1 MEYGYMFAFPAALLV
16 LAVLAN
22 WLSRLTRVPD
32 IVVLLLAGVA
42 LGPVTHLIPL
52 NTFQHSIGV
61 IGMLA
66 LILIL
71 FEGGL
76 ELRLSEV
83 VRNLSGSLL
92 LSVVSFGLSLY
103 LVGVVTHY
111 LLHFSWLDGLLIGA
125 ALGSTSGSVV
135 LPALQQIEA
144 PDYLKVT
151 LTLESS
157 LGEILAVLTVG
168 ALVTISGT
176 ESLFS
181 GLVVGF
187 SHHVI
192 VDVALG
198 IGAGFLWRQLLPY
211 VAGQQ
216 YANALNLGV
225 VLAVFAIGRLSGGSG
240 LLAELIFGLTL
251 SNLPR
256 SAHFT
261 RQGARMMAFH
271 AEFTFLVRSFFF
283 VALGVMAQ
291 WVSKSYVLPIIAIIV
306 ALLISRWVAVY
317 VTRWSIRGSS
327 RADNELLFL
336 MLPRGL
342 ITAVLALQIVSARGA
357 DFAFLPAMAFTVV
370 MVTNMFVIVAAF
382 RTRKPQ
388 GQEQPPERALAA
400 AAGASSIAVAD
411 QSGGPDAT
419 GEFAGS

>member
-1 MEYGYMFAFPAALLV
+1 MGYGYMFAFPAALLV
-16 LAVLAN
+16 LAVVAN
-22 WLSRLTRVPD
+22 WLSRRTRIPD
-32 IVVLLLAGVA
+32 IVVLLLFGVA
-42 LGPVTHLIPL
+42 LGPITHVVPPG
-52 NTFQHSIGV
+52 TFQHSIGV

-76 ELRLSEV
+76 ELRLHEV
-83 VRNLSGSLL
+83 VRNLSGALL
-92 LSVVSFGLSLY
+92 LSVVCFGLSVY
-103 LVGVVTHY
+103 LVGVVTHF
-111 LLHFSWLDGLLIGA
+111 LLRLPWADSLLIGA

-144 PDYLKVT
+144 PEHLKVT

-181 GLVVGF
+181 GLLVGF
-187 SHHVI
+187 SHHI
-192 VDVALG
+192 FVDVFLG

-216 YANALNLGV
+216 FANALNLGV
-225 VLAVFAIGRLSGGSG
+225 VLAVFSIGRLSGGSG

-261 RQGARMMAFH
+261 RQGVRMMAFH

-283 VALGVMAQ
+283 VLLGLMAQ
-291 WVSKSYVLPIIAIIV
+291 WVSKSYILPIVAIIV
-306 ALLISRWVAVY
+306 ALLIARLAAVY
-317 VTRWSIRGSS
+317 ATRWSIRGSTS
-327 RADNELLFL
+327 ADNELLFL

-342 ITAVLALQIVSARGA
+342 ITAVLALQIVSARGH
-357 DFAFLPAMAFTVV
+357 DFNFLPAMAFTVV
-370 MVTNMFVIVAAF
+370 LVTNVFVIVAAM
-382 RTRKPQ
+382 RTRKVEEPRQ
-388 GQEQPPERALAA
+388 ALEAA
-400 AAGASSIAVAD
+400 DTLASATMEPVQAGANAAGAAVGR
-411 QSGGPDAT
+411 S
-419 GEFAGS
+419 E

>member
-1 MEYGYMFAFPAALLV
+1 MHYGYVFAFPAALLV
-16 LAVLAN
+16 LAVVAN
-22 WLSRLTRVPD
+22 RLSRLTRVPD
-32 IVVLLLAGVA
+32 IVVLLLFGVA
-42 LGPVTHLIPL
+42 LGPVTHRIAPDF
-52 NTFQHSIGV
+52 FQHSIGI

-76 ELRLSEV
+76 ELRLHEV
-83 VRNLSGSLL
+83 VRNLSGALL
-92 LSVVSFGLSLY
+92 LSVVCFGLSVY

-111 LLHFSWLDGLLIGA
+111 LLHFSWIDGLLIGA

-135 LPALQQIEA
+135 LPALQQIDA

-168 ALVTISGT
+168 ALVTIAGT

-187 SHHVI
+187 SRHVI
-192 VDVALG
+192 VDVVLG
-198 IGAGFLWRQLLPY
+198 VGAGFNWRFLLPLY
-211 VAGQQ
+211 AGQQ

-225 VLAVFAIGRLSGGSG
+225 VLAVFSIGRVSGGSG

-256 SAHFT
+256 SPHFT

-283 VALGVMAQ
+283 VVLGIMAQ
-291 WVSKSYVLPIIAIIV
+291 VISRSYILPIIAILV
-306 ALLISRWVAVY
+306 ALLIARLLALY
-317 VTRWSIRGSS
+317 LTRWSIRESTS
-327 RADNELLFL
+327 ADTELLFL

-357 DFAFLPAMAFTVV
+357 DFNFLPAMAFTVV
-370 MVTNMFVIVAAF
+370 LVTNVFVIVAAV
-382 RTRKPQ
+382 KAKKA
-388 GQEQPPERALAA
+388 PEAVA
-400 AAGASSIAVAD
+400 ASSDGEGVPAAVQEREKA
-411 QSGGPDAT
+411 SANMAGGL
-419 GEFAGS
+419 SQ

>member
-1 MEYGYMFAFPAALLV
+1 MEYGHMFAFPAALLV
-16 LAVLAN
+16 LAVVAN
-22 WLSRLTRVPD
+22 RLSRLTRVPD
-32 IVVLLLAGVA
+32 IVVLLLFGVA
-42 LGPVTHLIPL
+42 LGPITHAISPDR
-52 NTFQHSIGV
+52 FQHSIGI

-76 ELRLSEV
+76 ELRLQEV
-83 VRNLSGSLL
+83 VRNLSGALL
-92 LSVVSFGLSLY
+92 LSVVCFGLSVY
-103 LVGVVTHY
+103 LVAAVTHF
-111 LLHFSWLDGLLIGA
+111 LLHVSWIDGLLIGA

-144 PDYLKVT
+144 PEHLKVT

-168 ALVTISGT
+168 ALVTISGA

-192 VDVALG
+192 VDVLLG

-211 VAGQQ
+211 IAGLQ

-225 VLAVFAIGRLSGGSG
+225 VLAVFSIGRLSGGSG

-261 RQGARMMAFH
+261 RQGIRMMAFH

-283 VALGVMAQ
+283 VVLGVMAQ
-291 WVSKSYVLPIIAIIV
+291 WVSRSFILPIAAIIV
-306 ALLISRWVAVY
+306 ALLIARLVSVY
-317 VTRWSIRGSS
+317 MTRWSIRGSTS
-327 RADNELLFL
+327 ADSELLFL

-342 ITAVLALQIVSARGA
+342 ITAVLALQIVSARGH
-357 DFAFLPAMAFTVV
+357 DFFFLPAMAFTVV
-370 MVTNMFVIVAAF
+370 LLTNVFVIVAAM
-382 RTRKPQ
+382 RTRKAQPQ
-388 GQEQPPERALAA
+388 EHALAA
-400 AAGASSIAVAD
+400 AAGMSATVMKPAQANANAA
-411 QSGGPDAT
+411 GGI
-419 GEFAGS
+419 SQ

>member
-1 MEYGYMFAFPAALLV
+1 MEYGQLFAFPAALLV
-16 LAVLAN
+16 LAVVAN
-22 WLSRLTRVPD
+22 WLSRRTRVPD
-32 IVVLLLAGVA
+32 IVVLLLFGVA
-42 LGPVTHLIPL
+42 LGPITHAVRPER
-52 NTFQHSIGV
+52 FQHSIGI

-76 ELRLSEV
+76 ELRLQEV
-83 VRNLSGSLL
+83 VRNLSGALL
-92 LSVVSFGLSLY
+92 LSVVSFGLSIS
-103 LVGVVTHY
+103 LVGLVTHF
-111 LLHFSWLDGLLIGA
+111 LLHFSWIDGLLIGA

-135 LPALQQIEA
+135 LPALQQIDA
-144 PDYLKVT
+144 PDRLKVT

-168 ALVTISGT
+168 TLVTISGT
-176 ESLFS
+176 EALFS
-181 GLVVGF
+181 GVVVGF

-192 VDVALG
+192 VDVLLG
-198 IGAGFLWRQLLPY
+198 IGAGFLWRQLLPF

-283 VALGVMAQ
+283 VVLGIMAQ
-291 WVSKSYVLPIIAIIV
+291 WVSRSFILPIIAIIV
-306 ALLISRWVAVY
+306 ALLIARFVAVY
-317 VTRWSIRGSS
+317 MTRWSIRGSTS
-327 RADNELLFL
+327 ADDELLFL

-342 ITAVLALQIVSARGA
+342 ITAVLALEILSARGQE
-357 DFAFLPAMAFTVV
+357 FGFLPAMAFTVV
-370 MVTNMFVIVAAF
+370 LVTNVFVVVAAM
-382 RTRKPQ
+382 RTRKAEP
-388 GQEQPPERALAA
+388 QEQALAA
-400 AAGASSIAVAD
+400 AAGA
-411 QSGGPDAT
+411 G
-419 GEFAGS
+419 AGDGAGLA

>member
-1 MEYGYMFAFPAALLV
+1 MGYGYMFAFPAALLV
-16 LAVLAN
+16 LAVVAN
-22 WLSRLTRVPD
+22 WLSQRTRIPD
-32 IVVLLLAGVA
+32 IVVLLLFGVT
-42 LGPVTHLIPL
+42 LGPITHAIPPD
-52 NTFQHSIGV
+52 TFQHSIGV

-76 ELRLSEV
+76 ELRLHEV
-83 VRNLSGSLL
+83 VRNLSGALL
-92 LSVVSFGLSLY
+92 LSVVCFGLSVY
-103 LVGVVTHY
+103 LVGAATHF
-111 LLHFSWLDGLLIGA
+111 LLHLPWSDSLLIGA

-135 LPALQQIEA
+135 LPALQQIEG

-157 LGEILAVLTVG
+157 LGEILAVLTAG

-198 IGAGFLWRQLLPY
+198 MGAGFLWRQLLPY

-216 YANALNLGV
+216 FANALNLGV
-225 VLAVFAIGRLSGGSG
+225 VLAVFSICRLSGGSG

-256 SAHFT
+256 SAHFA

-283 VALGVMAQ
+283 VVLGVMAQ
-291 WVSKSYVLPIIAIIV
+291 WVSKSYILPIVAIIV
-306 ALLISRWVAVY
+306 ALLIARLVAVFA
-317 VTRWSIRGSS
+317 TRWSIRGSTW
-327 RADNELLFL
+327 ADNELLFL

-342 ITAVLALQIVSARGA
+342 ITAVLALQIVSTRGH
-357 DFAFLPAMAFTVV
+357 DFNFLPAMAFTVV
-370 MVTNMFVIVAAF
+370 LVTNVFVIVAAM
-382 RTRKPQ
+382 RTRKT
-388 GQEQPPERALAA
+388 QEPRHALEAA
-400 AAGASSIAVAD
+400 AVVTSVSVEPAQAGAKAAGVAVGH
-411 QSGGPDAT
+411 S
-419 GEFAGS
+419 E

>member
-1 MEYGYMFAFPAALLV
+1 MEYGQMFAFPAALLV
-16 LAVLAN
+16 LAVVAN
-22 WLSRLTRVPD
+22 WLSRRTRVPD
-32 IVVLLLAGVA
+32 IVVLLLFGVA
-42 LGPVTHLIPL
+42 LGPITHVVRPEH
-52 NTFQHSIGV
+52 FQHSIGI

-76 ELRLSEV
+76 ELHLHEV

-92 LSVVSFGLSLY
+92 LSVVCFGLSVY
-103 LVGVVTHY
+103 LVGLITHL
-111 LLHFSWLDGLLIGA
+111 LLHFSWIDGLLIGA

-144 PDYLKVT
+144 PDRLKVT

-181 GLVVGF
+181 GLLVGF

-192 VDVALG
+192 VDVLLG
-198 IGAGFLWRQLLPY
+198 IGAGFLWRQLLPF

-283 VALGVMAQ
+283 VVLGVMAQ
-291 WVSKSYVLPIIAIIV
+291 WVSRSYILPIVAIIV
-306 ALLISRWVAVY
+306 ALLIARFVSVY
-317 VTRWSIRGSS
+317 LTRWSIRGSTS
-327 RADNELLFL
+327 ADNELLFL

-342 ITAVLALQIVSARGA
+342 ITAVLALQIVTARGA
-357 DFAFLPAMAFTVV
+357 EFGFLPAMAFTVV
-370 MVTNMFVIVAAF
+370 LVTNVFVIVAAM
-382 RTRKPQ
+382 RTRKAQP
-388 GQEQPPERALAA
+388 QEQALAA
-400 AAGASSIAVAD
+400 AAAGA
-411 QSGGPDAT
+411 AT
-419 GEFAGS
+419 PPPALQ